1 LCVLNSGHSRIAVH
15 SFASLSPKQAIRKAC
30 EELSVTVQAM
40 AMEMTE
46 KIDRESVGFIVHE
59 KYEEI
64 VRYLQDALQSSLE
77 DENRFKQKADEIQE
91 MVILLTNSKADRTEI
106 QHMQELMV
114 KSEALL
120 KKVGGQMNLKEK
132 LKDLV
137 SRKDLETILEM
148 KVDKVEFEMQLQ
160 QVLANTKRNRK
171 LTSMATTGA
180 PVVDDAMDMLKL
192 PGAINK
198 KAVVGSASVRGARG
212 GPESMSAEA
221 LMQQQ
226 LAMAEYGQYEGE
238 DGPYQLPFGGAGDVH
253 GADPDYARGGGS
265 AGGGV
270 GFTTEFPRIPN
281 AGGPGYAGGNP
292 NATGPNGRKLAPGE
306 VPVMAIGRSMGN
318 TSPGRGGIS
327 GGPGDGP
334 AGVDSSGLGKSG
346 PRGAVGG
353 DFGAFARNKKNP
365 VTSSSLPIPGAP
377 GQFRSATEAGKAGG
391 PGSTARSGPV
401 PVPAYVDGAPTLTQQ
416 QWVAMGHELATY
428 GAYIQQVAS
437 VNPSVAAAL
446 TLQMAQ
452 DPSWQ
457 QGAVPDHTSFLNG
470 PVVGGGFNTHA
481 KHLQHKMPGAKPVVD
496 DDVEG
501 KGL

>member
-1 LCVLNSGHSRIAVH
+1 
-15 SFASLSPKQAIRKAC
+15 
-30 EELSVTVQAM
+30 M

-137 SRKDLETILEM
+137 NKKDLEAILEM

-171 LTSMATTGA
+171 LTSLAATGA

-192 PGAINK
+192 PGGINK
-198 KAVVGSASVRGARG
+198 KAVVGSASQPNLRGGRGG

-226 LAMAEYGQYEGE
+226 LAMAEYGQYEGDE
-238 DGPYQLPFGGAGDVH
+238 SPYQLPFGGTGDMH

-265 AGGGV
+265 AGGGGV

-281 AGGPGYAGGNP
+281 TGN
-292 NATGPNGRKLAPGE
+292 NNTNGRKLAPGE
-306 VPVMAIGRSMGN
+306 TPVMAIGRSVGN
-318 TSPGRGGIS
+318 TSPGRGGI

-365 VTSSSLPIPGAP
+365 VTSSSLPNPVAP
-377 GQFRSATEAGKAGG
+377 GQFRSATEGGKAGG
-391 PGSTARSGPV
+391 QGGTSRSGPV

-428 GAYIQQVAS
+428 GAYVQQVAS